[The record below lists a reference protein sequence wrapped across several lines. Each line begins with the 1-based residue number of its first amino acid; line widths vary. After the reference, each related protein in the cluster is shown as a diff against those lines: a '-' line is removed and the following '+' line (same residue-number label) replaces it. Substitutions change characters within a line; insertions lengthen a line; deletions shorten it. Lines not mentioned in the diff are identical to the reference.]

1 MEFEISHCLKQL
13 RKNINSNIDL
23 FSYPEGQKN
32 HYNKK
37 VIKYLKKNKITM
49 CPSAIYGLVTKKDNN
64 FNLKR
69 QMVGFNKLPFP
80 VEKI

>member
-1 MEFEISHCLKQL
+1 
-13 RKNINSNIDL
+13 
-23 FSYPEGQKN
+23 
-32 HYNKK
+32 
-37 VIKYLKKNKITM
+37 M

>member
-37 VIKYLKKNKITM
+37 VIKYLKKIK
-49 CPSAIYGLVTKKDNN
+49 
-64 FNLKR
+64 
-69 QMVGFNKLPFP
+69 
-80 VEKI
+80 